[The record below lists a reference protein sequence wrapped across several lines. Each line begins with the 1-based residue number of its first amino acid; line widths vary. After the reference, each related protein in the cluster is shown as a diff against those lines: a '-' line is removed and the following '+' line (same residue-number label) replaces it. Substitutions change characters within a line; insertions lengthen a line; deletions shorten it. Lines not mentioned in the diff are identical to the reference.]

1 MCGKGRT
8 TQQTTSTYG
17 PPAEVMSRY
26 RDLLDR
32 AENVSETPYSGYT
45 GDRVAGFTPDQQSA
59 FAGVRDSVGLAQPYV
74 QEAAGLARAGAAPI
88 SADAISRYTNP
99 FTQQVVDATTA
110 DFDAQNKRQ
119 LSQVAGQAAMSGAYG
134 DSAAVAKAL
143 AAESQQRVQAPILAG
158 LRSQGFQQSL
168 SAAQGDAARS
178 LQGAGVVGGLG
189 QLAQNQQLQGLGALM
204 QSGGL
209 QQALGQQELNVPYSD
224 FLEQRAY
231 PFQTAQWLAGIQGAI
246 APGMGGTQT
255 TTQPGTNSNNALA
268 GLLTTGLGLAGNFF
282 LPGVG
287 GAIGGGLG
295 NAIGSSLAHG
305 GRVGYA
311 DGGAVSGIPYGSAA
325 TPFATAHSV
334 IPVTQLRPMQ
344 LQRPQ
349 MPVPVGQPPDGDTG
363 VGQLTSGLADL
374 TRQFRGI
381 LREGR
386 QNDSRSSDPWAAVVT
401 PEGYADGGV
410 VVPPQFAIPAI
421 PDTATAFTPG
431 PSVLGL
437 PQGVMVPGLADRASQ
452 FSPGPAVVP
461 AGVGNPGRSGTVV
474 PASRPPTGLVPQS
487 AARPPPAAEPQPQ
500 EAPPPQGQAAEGVG
514 GFASSPW
521 GALTTAGL
529 AMMASKSPTLAG
541 AVGEGGLVGMKHL
554 QQIEQ
559 QRLNARRV
567 DMEAQRLAAA
577 AQREQQRLG
586 MEERRLAVAERT
598 AEQGRFTFAPSGD
611 GKGVLALNT
620 RDGTVKQVDGATM
633 GQRTGAG
640 QQRQSV
646 FEVKR
651 QAYLAANPGKEQ
663 EALEFAAGR
672 RTVPQQQMT
681 HWALTAAQKEAT
693 DSGIIGKER
702 PAFVQRR
709 AAELRQLYEAASQ
722 PQPPPAA
729 PAASPASPPSATPP
743 AATPPTGQPAAAG
756 VPPSL
761 EALSKAGRLAR
772 SPSTGYYMDTQ
783 TKRVYTP
790 DGKPVE

>member
-8 TQQTTSTYG
+8 TQQSTSTYG

-32 AENVSETPYSGYT
+32 AEGVSQTPYSGYT
-45 GDRVAGFTPDQQSA
+45 GDRVAGFTPDQETA

-143 AAESQQRVQAPILAG
+143 AAEGQQRVQAPILAG

-209 QQALGQQELNVPYSD
+209 QQALSQQELNVPYSD

-231 PFQTAQWLAGIQGAI
+231 PFQTAQWLAGIEGAI

-255 TTQPGTNSNNALA
+255 TTQPGPSSLNGLA
-268 GLLTTGLGLAGNFF
+268 GLLTTGLGLAGNYFF
-282 LPGVG
+282 PGVG
-287 GAIGGGLG
+287 TLASGFGNGISGGIPMR
-295 NAIGSSLAHG
+295 AA
-305 GRVGYA
+305 
-311 DGGAVSGIPYGSAA
+311 GGAVSGIPYGSPE
-325 TPFATAHSV
+325 TPFTTAPSV
-334 IPVTQLRPMQ
+334 VPIVQMRPAQM
-344 LQRPQ
+344 QRPQ
-349 MPVPVGQPPDGDTG
+349 SSMPTNQPSPDADIARM
-363 VGQLTSGLADL
+363 TSGVADL

-381 LREGR
+381 LRDNT
-386 QNDSRSSDPWAAVVT
+386 QSQSMATDPWAATVV
-401 PEGYADGGV
+401 PEGYADGGI
-410 VVPPQFAIPAI
+410 VVPPQWAIPAI
-421 PDTATAFTPG
+421 PDTATRFTPG
-431 PSVLGL
+431 PSVVGV
-437 PQGVMVPGLADRASQ
+437 PQGVMVPGLADRATPFAQ
-452 FSPGPAVVP
+452 GPAVIP
-461 AGVGNPGRSGTVV
+461 PGIGNPGREGKIV
-474 PASRPPTGLVPQS
+474 PAQRPPGGLVPQS
-487 AARPPPAAEPQPQ
+487 SAMPPPPAEPAPQ
-500 EAPPPQGQAAEGVG
+500 EAPPPPQDPAGAGGG

-521 GALTTAGL
+521 SALTTAGL
-529 AMMASKSPTLAG
+529 GMMASKSPTLAG
-541 AVGEGGLVGMKHL
+541 AVGEGGLVGMRHL

-559 QRLNARRV
+559 QRLNERRI
-567 DMEAQRLAAA
+567 DLDAQRLADA
-577 AQREQQRLG
+577 AQRERQRLG
-586 MEERRLAVAERT
+586 MEERRLAVVERN
-598 AEQGRFTFAPSGD
+598 ADQGRFTFAPAGD

-620 RDGTVKQVDGATM
+620 RDGTIKQVDGVTM

-640 QQRQSV
+640 QRQSV
-646 FEVKR
+646 FEIKR

-663 EALEFAAGR
+663 EALDFAAGR
-672 RTVPQQQMT
+672 RTVPPQQLT
-681 HWALTAAQKEAT
+681 HWALTAAQKEAA
-693 DSGIIGKER
+693 DLGIGSKER
-702 PAFVQRR
+702 PTYVQRR
-709 AAELRQLYEAASQ
+709 AAEIRQSYESATQTPS
-722 PQPPPAA
+722 PPSTPAA
-729 PAASPASPPSATPP
+729 PAQTPTTTPAPQSQSSPPSSPPKVPP
-743 AATPPTGQPAAAG
+743 A
-756 VPPSL
+756 L
-761 EALSKAGRLAR
+761 EALDKAGRLAR